1 MENYIRIV
9 LKNLEGK
16 SLSEQRDGLNKL
28 YTELEERGYNHI
40 DIYTTI
46 NKILIDNLKQLNGK
60 LNNLLK

>member
-9 LKNLEGK
+9 LKNLEFK
-16 SLSEQRDGLNKL
+16 PLSEQKDGLKKL